1 MKPITKKINTGV
13 IGVGYLG
20 RFHAQKYAQLPN
32 SNLVGV
38 VDFDFERAKSVA
50 AECQSKAFKTY
61 EELIDLVDAVSIVT
75 PTPLH
80 YEVAKFFLA
89 RGKHVLI
96 EKPITVKIE
105 EARELIELAKK
116 NEVLLQVGHLERF
129 NNALKIAAP
138 LIKKPWFIE
147 ATRLAPFKTRGSDV
161 SVILDLM
168 IHDLDLIF
176 SLVKSPLKKISAQGN
191 CMITNLIDIAKVHL
205 EFENGCCAFLTASRV
220 CNKTE
225 RRLEVFQNDAVLN
238 LDLDQKTLE
247 IQSNNNHELKTTDKG
262 DALLDEISAFL
273 NSILKNKSVVV
284 SGEDGLRALEVAVE
298 IEKRIMAKNND

>member
-38 VDFDFERAKSVA
+38 VDFDLERAKTVA
-50 AECQSKAFKTY
+50 AECQSAAFKTY
-61 EELIDLVDAVSIVT
+61 EELSDLVDAVSIVT

-80 YEVAKFFLA
+80 YEVAQFFLA

-96 EKPITVKIE
+96 EKPITVKLE
-105 EARELIELAKK
+105 HARELIELAKK
-116 NEVLLQVGHLERF
+116 NKVLLQVGHLERF
-129 NNALKIAAP
+129 NNALKLAEP
-138 LIKKPWFIE
+138 FIKSPWFIE

-191 CMITNLIDIAKVHL
+191 SLITNLIDIAKVHL
-205 EFENGCCAFLTASRV
+205 EFENGCAANLTASRA

-225 RRLEVFQNDAVLN
+225 RRLEIFQNDATLN
-238 LDLDQKTLE
+238 LNLDQKTLE
-247 IQSNNNHELKTTDKG
+247 IQSKNSHELKTIDKG

-273 NSILKNKSVVV
+273 TSIQENKSAVV
-284 SGEDGLRALEVAVE
+284 SGEDGLRALEVAVK
-298 IEKRIMAKNND
+298 IEELLKK